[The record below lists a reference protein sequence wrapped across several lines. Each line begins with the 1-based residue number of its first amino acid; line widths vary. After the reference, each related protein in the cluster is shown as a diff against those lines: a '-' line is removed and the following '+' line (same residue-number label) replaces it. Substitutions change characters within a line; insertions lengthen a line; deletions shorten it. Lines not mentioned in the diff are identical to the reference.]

1 MNWQDLKDNKKP
13 QLVKKSVDG
22 YERPDELERKI
33 NKAFAIAF
41 KDDNGKLVLEY
52 LRSIT
57 TGAVSGP
64 NVETNRLFHLEGM
77 RFLFAI
83 IQDRINKGKEK

>member
-1 MNWQDLKDNKKP
+1 MAWNDLKDSKNPK
-13 QLVKKSVDG
+13 VKKQSVDG
-22 YERPDELERKI
+22 YERTAELENKI

-52 LRSIT
+52 LKSIT

-64 NVETNRLFHLEGM
+64 NIEANRLFHLEGM
-77 RFLFAI
+77 RYLFAI
-83 IQDRINKGKEK
+83 MQDRINKGKEK